1 MKDRIKT
8 IRSSSGLNQND
19 FGLRIGVTGAAV
31 SRWESGDRNVPDS
44 AIRSICREFGVNETW
59 LRTGDG
65 DPAVSQTREQELAA
79 LFKRFMADKPESF
92 RTALVSTL
100 LRFEPDGPEWEALE
114 KIYDDIAAQYGKSP
128 KK

>member
-1 MKDRIKT
+1 MKDRIKQV
-8 IRSSSGLNQND
+8 RGKVGLSQTK
-19 FGLRIGVTGAAV
+19 FGERLGVSLSAV
-31 SRWESGDRNVPDS
+31 QKWEMGINVPDS
-44 AIRSICREFGVNETW
+44 PSIKQICQEFGINETW
-59 LRTGDG
+59 LRTGSG
-65 DPAVSQTREQELAA
+65 SMTVSKTREQELAA

-128 KK
+128 EK

>member
-1 MKDRIKT
+1 MNNRIKLVRENAALTQAAFGEKIGVSQNYVWMLETGQRTPGDRT
-8 IRSSSGLNQND
+8 IRD
-19 FGLRIGVTGAAV
+19 
-31 SRWESGDRNVPDS
+31 
-44 AIRSICREFGVNETW
+44 ICREFNINETW

-65 DPAVSQTREQELAA
+65 DPAVSKTREQELAA

-128 KK
+128 EK